1 MQNVKFYSI
10 KDEVRILGIDDASF
24 NPRAKPSELRD
35 QRSRINLYDDKTTMI
50 VGAIFRGG
58 KWLDGILKTDIE
70 IDGTDATEK
79 IAEMV
84 NESRH
89 RDIRVIMLDGLGF
102 GGFNMV
108 DVSELFRKTKLPVIV
123 IVRRMPDFKAI
134 KSALKNLKHKKFYL
148 KCIEKAGK
156 PKRVRIKMGRFIYI
170 QSYGIEFSDAA
181 EIVKLSSTRS
191 LIPEPIR
198 VAHLIASGIAL
209 GESRGN
215 A

>member
-1 MQNVKFYSI
+1 MQTVKFYNI
-10 KDEVRILGIDDASF
+10 KDEVRILGIDDAPFDIYS
-24 NPRAKPSELRD
+24 
-35 QRSRINLYDDKTTMI
+35 DKTTML

-58 KWLDGILKTDIE
+58 KWLDGLLRTDIE
-70 IDGTDATEK
+70 IDGADATEK
-79 IAEMV
+79 ISEMV
-84 NESRH
+84 KGSRH
-89 RDIRVIMLDGLGF
+89 KDIRVIMLDGLGF

-108 DVSELFRKTKLPVIV
+108 DIEKLFKETKLPVIV
-123 IVRRMPDFKAI
+123 IVRRMPDFTAI
-134 KSALKNLKHKKFYL
+134 KSALKNLKHKNFCL
-148 KCIEKAGK
+148 GCIEKAGI
-156 PKRVRIKMGRFIYI
+156 PKRIEIRKRKFIYI
-170 QSYGIEFSDAA
+170 QSYGIEFPDAT

>member
-1 MQNVKFYSI
+1 MQCVKFYSI
-10 KDEVRILGIDDASF
+10 KDEIRILGLDDAPF
-24 NPRAKPSELRD
+24 
-35 QRSRINLYDDKTTMI
+35 NLYSDKKTML

-58 KWLDGILKTDIE
+58 KWLDGILRTEID

-79 IAEMV
+79 IVEMV
-84 NESRH
+84 RGSRH
-89 RDIRVIMLDGLGF
+89 KDIRIIMLDGLGF

-108 DVSELFRKTKLPVIV
+108 DIEEVFRKTKLPVIV
-123 IVRRMPDFKAI
+123 IVRQMPDFKAI
-134 KSALKNLKHKKFYL
+134 KSALKNLKHKNFYL

-156 PKRVRIKMGRFIYI
+156 PKKIEIKHKKFIYI
-170 QSYGIEFSDAA
+170 QSYGIEFSDAE
-181 EIVKLSSTRS
+181 EIVRLSSTRS
-191 LIPEPIR
+191 LIPEPVR